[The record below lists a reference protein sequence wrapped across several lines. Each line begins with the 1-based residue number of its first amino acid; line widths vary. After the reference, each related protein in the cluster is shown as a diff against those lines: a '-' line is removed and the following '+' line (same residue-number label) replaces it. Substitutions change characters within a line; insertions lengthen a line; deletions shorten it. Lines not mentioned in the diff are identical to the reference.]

1 MTIEQQQAMFEA
13 AAAANPAYPAER
25 FAGRGIV
32 ICAGGARLFTC
43 AYVSIGIL
51 RRHLD
56 CRLPI
61 QLWHLGPEEIGPP
74 MRALLEELDVEVIDA
89 LAPSEREPMRIVGG
103 WELKPYAI
111 IHSRFREVFLL
122 DADNVALIDPARLFD
137 LPQYAATG
145 AVFWPDIV
153 RLRADNPIWRV
164 CGVAARNLP
173 SFESGQL
180 LVDKQRCWAALQL
193 TLHMNAHS
201 DFFYEHL
208 YGDKDTFLM
217 AWLRLAQPYAI
228 TSQIP
233 QVRYGVLHQRGFEGE
248 TLFQHRNKAKW
259 SYGSGNPRIPD
270 FQFESECLA
279 LLAELAQ
286 RWTGWVFNPPPRSAA
301 ARAVEAGLIR
311 GEWFNY
317 LKSGAAEKRLQ
328 LLSDNR
334 IGEGRADEEFYWW
347 VEDGG
352 EGEVL
357 AIQGRSR
364 LISRLRQLSDGT
376 WQGRS
381 GEREAWEV
389 RLVPQGGAA
398 AGFDPLIAR
407 AAALLDS
414 ILDSPAGHPA
424 DASAAGEL
432 SAALKVLH
440 GAVPGF
446 ATALRQRLAGMTPQD
461 RAAASLARALAEPAV
476 TSPTWSGDGN
486 QGSRSR
492 RFNLATHYE
501 TKI

>member
-1 MTIEQQQAMFEA
+1 MSIEQQRTMFEA
-13 AAAANPAYPAER
+13 AITAISAYPAER

-43 AYVSIGIL
+43 AYVAIGIL
-51 RRHLD
+51 RRQLD

-61 QLWHLGPEEIGPP
+61 QVWHLGPEEIGPP
-74 MRALLEELDVEVIDA
+74 MRALLEELDVEVVDA

-111 IHSRFREVFLL
+111 VHSRFREVFLL
-122 DADNVALIDPARLFD
+122 DADNVALIDPARLFE

-164 CGVAARNLP
+164 CGIAARSLP
-173 SFESGQL
+173 SFESGQV

-217 AWLRLAQPYAI
+217 AWLRLGQPYAM
-228 TSQIP
+228 TSHAS
-233 QVRYGVLHQRGFEGE
+233 QVRHGVLHQRGFDGE
-248 TLFQHRNKAKW
+248 VLFQHRNKAKW
-259 SYGSGNPRIPD
+259 SYGSGNPRIPE
-270 FQFESECLA
+270 FRYEAECLA
-279 LLAELAQ
+279 LLAELER
-286 RWTGWVFNPPPRSAA
+286 RWTGWVFNPPPQSAT
-301 ARAVEAGLIR
+301 ARAVEAGLVR
-311 GEWFNY
+311 SEWFSY

-328 LLSDNR
+328 LRAGNR
-334 IGEGRADEEFYWW
+334 IGEGCADEEFYWW
-347 VEDGG
+347 VEDEGD
-352 EGEVL
+352 GEVL

-364 LISRLRQLSDGT
+364 LVSRLRQQPDGT

-381 GEREAWEV
+381 SEREAWEV
-389 RLVPQGGAA
+389 RLIPQGGAT
-398 AGFDPLIAR
+398 AGIDPVIAR

-414 ILDSPAGHPA
+414 ILTSPAGHPA

-432 SAALKVLH
+432 AAALKVLR

-446 ATALRQRLAGMTPQD
+446 ATALRQRLAGMTGENH
-461 RAAASLARALAEPAV
+461 AAGSLARALAEPAV
-476 TSPTWSGDGN
+476 ASRTWSGDGGK
-486 QGSRSR
+486 GSSSR